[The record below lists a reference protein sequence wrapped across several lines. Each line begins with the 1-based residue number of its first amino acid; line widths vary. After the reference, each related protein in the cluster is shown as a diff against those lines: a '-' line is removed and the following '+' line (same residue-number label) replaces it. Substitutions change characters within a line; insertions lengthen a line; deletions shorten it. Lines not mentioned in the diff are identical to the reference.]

1 MSTYYYTDTLTFQDL
16 LDNKETL
23 KDRKVE
29 IEKIDEGGG
38 LDILR
43 DKKTNQGIVIDMNP
57 NEGFDQV
64 IGFSR
69 YGGNGEGCFNILTVI
84 EDMFPN
90 CGLID
95 EYELL
100 DRHIRNEES
109 NQNTTTNKPI

>member
-29 IEKIDEGGG
+29 IEKRDDKGNIYYG
-38 LDILR
+38 LI
-43 DKKTNQGIVIDMNP
+43 DKKTDQGIVIDMNP

-69 YGGNGEGCFNILTVI
+69 YGMNGEGCFNILTVI

-100 DRHIRNEES
+100 DLHIRNEEL
-109 NQNTTTNKPI
+109 TVT

>member
-1 MSTYYYTDTLTFQDL
+1 MSTYYYTDTLTFQHL

-29 IEKIDEGGG
+29 IEKID
-38 LDILR
+38 DSDFHCLR
-43 DKKTNQGIVIDMNP
+43 DKKTDQGIVIDMNP

>member
-29 IEKIDEGGG
+29 IETRDNGTGSFNCLI
-38 LDILR
+38 
-43 DKKTNQGIVIDMNP
+43 DKKTNQGIIIDMNP

-69 YGGNGEGCFNILTVI
+69 YGMNSEGCWNILTVI

-95 EYELL
+95 EYEWDDL
-100 DRHIRNEES
+100 HYRNMS
-109 NQNTTTNKPI
+109 

>member
-1 MSTYYYTDTLTFQDL
+1 MSTYYYTKTLTFQDL

-29 IEKIDEGGG
+29 IEKRYDKGDGYYC
-38 LDILR
+38 LF
-43 DKKTNQGIVIDMNP
+43 DKKTDQGIVIDMNP

-69 YGGNGEGCFNILTVI
+69 YGMNSEGCWNILTVI

-95 EYELL
+95 EYEWDDL
-100 DRHIRNEES
+100 HYRNMS
-109 NQNTTTNKPI
+109 